1 MSMREILNQD
11 QRLVLLRSLSDCGGD
26 ANESVLQTCL
36 DTYGHRLSRDAVRSH
51 LAWLDEQGLCSTKD
65 VAGCLVATVTGRGL
79 DVAEGRSTVPGVKR
93 PRPRSGL

>member
-1 MSMREILNQD
+1 MSMREILNED

-36 DTYGHRLSRDAVRSH
+36 DAYGHRESRDVIRSH
-51 LAWLDEQGLCSTKD
+51 LYWLAEQGLCAVKD
-65 VAGCLVATVTGRGL
+65 VAGCLVASVTGRGM